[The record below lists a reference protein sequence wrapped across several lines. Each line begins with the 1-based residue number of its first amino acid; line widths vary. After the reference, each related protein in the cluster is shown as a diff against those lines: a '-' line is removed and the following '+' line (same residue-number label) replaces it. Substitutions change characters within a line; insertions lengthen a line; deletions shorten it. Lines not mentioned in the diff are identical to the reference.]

1 MRAPDSPPRPAE
13 PPALVL
19 HRARW
24 VLPILAPP
32 IAGGAVLVEGTGE
45 AATVRAVGSAA
56 DLAAAG
62 GTGVRELDHGEAVLL
77 PGLVNAHTHLELSAL
92 RDLSRLGVSYGDWLR
107 EVRTA
112 LLTLTADAAA
122 PAIAAGVAEC
132 VAGGTALVGDV
143 SDRGWSVRH
152 LAHSPLA
159 GRVFHEVVGFD
170 PRQAEP
176 VLAEGRSRLAGAA
189 AAGSDSIRHSLAP
202 HAPYSV
208 SMRLLRLIRGVNAQD
223 GRPTAIHLAE
233 SAAEDEFFTTGEG
246 PIQRLKAELGT
257 TVSGWEPPGETS
269 VQYLARIGWF
279 EGPQI
284 AVHGTQLSARGI
296 EILRRAPVT
305 VCLCP
310 RSNRTLG
317 VGTAPARA
325 LAAAGVPLAL
335 GTDSLASAPTLSMF
349 DELVAAAADYG
360 LEPEILLHAATLGGA
375 TALGFGAEHG
385 ALAPGRAARLIAVAA
400 PRGTRIGPDP
410 YALLFGEPG
419 RDQVTWIGGPAAE
432 SGAAEST
439 LAAAPGPF
447 PEAANASGLGGR

>member
-1 MRAPDSPPRPAE
+1 MRAPDSPPRPAK

-24 VLPILAPP
+24 VLPILTAP
-32 IAGGAVLVEGTGE
+32 IADGAVLVEGTGE
-45 AATVRAVGSAA
+45 AATVRAVGSVA
-56 DLAAAG
+56 DLAGMG
-62 GTGVRELDHGEAVLL
+62 GPGVRELDHGEGVLL

-112 LLTLTADAAA
+112 LAALTADAAA
-122 PAIAAGVAEC
+122 PAIASGVAEC
-132 VAGGTALVGDV
+132 IAAGTALVGDV
-143 SDRGWSVRH
+143 SDRGWSVRP
-152 LAHSPLA
+152 LVRSPLA

-176 VLAEGRSRLAGAA
+176 VLAEVRGRLAAA
-189 AAGSDSIRHSLAP
+189 ESASSEAFRHSLAP

-233 SAAEDEFFTTGEG
+233 SAAEDEFFATGEG

-257 TVSGWEPPGETS
+257 TVSGWEPPGEPS

-279 EGPQI
+279 EGRQI
-284 AVHGTQLSARGI
+284 AAHGTQLSARGI
-296 EILRRAPVT
+296 EILRRAPGPVT

-310 RSNRTLG
+310 RSNRTLD
-317 VGTAPARA
+317 VGKAPARA

-335 GTDSLASAPTLSMF
+335 GTDSLASAPSLSLF
-349 DELVAAAADYG
+349 DELAAAAADYG
-360 LEPEILLHAATLGGA
+360 LEPESLLHAATLGGA

-385 ALAPGRAARLIAVAA
+385 AIAPGRAARLIALAA
-400 PRGTRIGPDP
+400 PRGTRIGQDP

-419 RDQVTWIGGPAAE
+419 PDQVTWISGP
-432 SGAAEST
+432 AAEST
-439 LAAAPGPF
+439 LAPAPGPF
-447 PEAANASGLGGR
+447 PEAASASGSGGRR